1 MRLCGRDIVSGFPAA
16 DRRVQIDPER
26 LRSILEN
33 LVRNA
38 LESGGDDNEVA
49 IEIAQD
55 DTMTP
60 DRRPGPRPGDPRRA
74 EGTGVRSV
82 LHDEEQ
88 GFRHRTG
95 HLPAIRGGRG
105 GHDPHRGQAG
115 RREQGAGP
123 AALGG
128 GCMKILVVDDERNI
142 RESIERLFALEGM
155 ESLTAADGR
164 EAVEQLA
171 AQAFDVVILDL
182 KMPGMDGQEL
192 LEWMRTEGLRTPVIM
207 ISALG
212 DINDAVKALKSGAND
227 YLIKPFD
234 PSELIFK
241 TKAVIADRKRENLIE
256 AGSRTAGEGG
266 RLIGE
271 SPAARS
277 LRVLIEKVATGNTT
291 VLITG
296 ESGSGKEVV
305 AREIHSLSAN
315 AAEPFIAV
323 NIGGIHENL
332 VESELFGHE
341 KGAFTGADARRTG
354 LFELAGTGTLFLDE
368 IAEMPLN
375 LQVKLLRVLQER
387 KIRRLGGSRDIPI
400 EARILSATNTDIEAL
415 MREGRFREDLYYR
428 LNVVRIEVPPLR
440 ARREDIPLLA
450 GHLLEKARARLRKPP
465 KSFLSRPWTRS
476 WPTRSRAISA
486 SSRTCWSV
494 P

>member
-1 MRLCGRDIVSGFPAA
+1 
-16 DRRVQIDPER
+16 
-26 LRSILEN
+26 
-33 LVRNA
+33 
-38 LESGGDDNEVA
+38 
-49 IEIAQD
+49 
-55 DTMTP
+55 
-60 DRRPGPRPGDPRRA
+60 
-74 EGTGVRSV
+74 
-82 LHDEEQ
+82 
-88 GFRHRTG
+88 
-95 HLPAIRGGRG
+95 
-105 GHDPHRGQAG
+105 
-115 RREQGAGP
+115 
-123 AALGG
+123 
-128 GCMKILVVDDERNI
+128 MKILVVDDERNI

-164 EAVEQLA
+164 EAVERLT

-227 YLIKPFD
+227 YLLKPFD
-234 PSELIFK
+234 PSELILK
-241 TKAVIADRKRENLIE
+241 AKAVVADRKRENLIE
-256 AGSRTAGEGG
+256 AGSRTAEGG
-266 RLIGE
+266 ARLIGE
-271 SPAARS
+271 SPAART
-277 LRVLIEKVATGNTT
+277 LRLLIEKVATGNTT

-296 ESGSGKEVV
+296 ENGSGKEVV

-341 KGAFTGADARRTG
+341 RGAFTGADARRTG
-354 LFELAGTGTLFLDE
+354 LFELAGSGTLFLDE

-387 KIRRLGGSRDIPI
+387 RIRRLGGSRDIPI

-415 MREGRFREDLYYR
+415 VREGRFREDLYYR
-428 LNVVRIEVPPLR
+428 LNVVRIEIPPLR

-450 GHLLEKARARLRKPP
+450 GYLLEKVRTRLRKPSKRITSAALEALMVYP
-465 KSFLSRPWTRS
+465 FPGNIRELQNILERAMILCEDQEIEVSDLDLRRVRPLAGVREASAGCRQTTAAGTPDGSTATMSMKDMERDTIVRALEKWNGNRTRAAEELGISR
-476 WPTRSRAISA
+476 
-486 SSRTCWSV
+486 RTILNKIRQYGLG
-494 P
+494 